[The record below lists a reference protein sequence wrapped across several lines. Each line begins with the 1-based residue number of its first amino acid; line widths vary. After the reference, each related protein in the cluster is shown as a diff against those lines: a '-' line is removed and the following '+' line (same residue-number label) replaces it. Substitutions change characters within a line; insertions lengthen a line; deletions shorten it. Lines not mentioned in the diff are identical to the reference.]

1 MNDIRDLMTT
11 EPLICTPLTSID
23 NIKKIMEEH
32 NAEEILV
39 VDTILEKHLVG
50 RIYGND
56 ISLKSVDQGVPPSAL
71 NAEQVMKAINVTM
84 RETATEKECLRLMDL
99 NQIDTLAIVDEE
111 GHLCGV
117 YNRQIH

>member
-1 MNDIRDLMTT
+1 MNVIRDLMIT

-23 NIKKIMEEH
+23 NIKKIMED
-32 NAEEILV
+32 NSANEIMV

-50 RIYGND
+50 KIYESD
-56 ISLKSVDQGVPPSAL
+56 ISLKSNNQGVDPSAL
-71 NAEQVMKAINVTM
+71 NAEQVMKPIQVTM

-99 NQIDTLAIVDEE
+99 NQIDSIAIVDDE
-111 GHLCGV
+111 GHLCGI

>member
-1 MNDIRDLMTT
+1 MSDIRDLMIT

-23 NIKKIMEEH
+23 NIIKIMED
-32 NAEEILV
+32 NNTNEIMV

-50 RIYGND
+50 KIYGND
-56 ISLKSVDQGVPPSAL
+56 ISAKSIDQSVSPGAL
-71 NAEQVMKAINVTM
+71 NAEQVMRPVTVTM

-99 NQIDTLAIVDEE
+99 NQIDELAIVDEE
-111 GHLCGV
+111 GHLCGI